1 MTKEYEDFMTSNKK
15 GRKRIN
21 LKTKKIFVKGDVG
34 VDGKLFVSYQKTVIK
49 KDGTYK
55 EYWTTPQGMF
65 NKHLSM
71 INNSSRIRA
80 KRDSLPHKID
90 TKYLKDIFPSDKK
103 CPVLGTIMEFGSK
116 DEQNIPTVDKLMPSK
131 GYVEGNLAWIS
142 LRANRLKNDATL
154 EEIAKL
160 HKYLK
165 QTSKQLKNP

>member
-1 MTKEYEDFMTSNKK
+1 MTKDYEDFITSNKK

-21 LKTKKIFVKGDVG
+21 LKTKKMLVKGDIRE
-34 VDGKLFVSYQKTVIK
+34 DGKVYVSYQKTVIK

-71 INNSSRIRA
+71 INNGTRIRA

-116 DEQNIPTVDKLMPSK
+116 DEQNMPTVDKLIPSK

-142 LRANRLKNDATL
+142 RRANRLKNDATL
-154 EEIAKL
+154 EEISKL
-160 HKYLK
+160 HRYLK
-165 QTSKQLKNP
+165 QSGK

>member
-90 TKYLKDIFPSDKK
+90 TKYLKDIFPSDKT